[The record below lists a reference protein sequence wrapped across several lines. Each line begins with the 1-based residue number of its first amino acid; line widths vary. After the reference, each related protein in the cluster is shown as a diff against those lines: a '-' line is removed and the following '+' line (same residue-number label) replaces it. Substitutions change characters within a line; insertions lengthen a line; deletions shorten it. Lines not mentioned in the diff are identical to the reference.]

1 VWLDWTDCKD
11 DPRHG
16 VSSRKLG
23 VGGYLLTVY
32 RMTCR
37 LPQTPRTPTG
47 AAAHYFDDVFS
58 TTSKPKKPHH
68 LRRSSTSRS
77 IGFRSD
83 WGESAN
89 EDDDETVSSPANRR
103 GSVGH
108 LDPEAI
114 EQKNAMQERLN
125 HYVSGQL
132 ERVKTGIADVET
144 DEFETTLDG
153 SSDQKPNGHARRER
167 NRRDYFE
174 QDPYFSK

>member
-1 VWLDWTDCKD
+1 
-11 DPRHG
+11 
-16 VSSRKLG
+16 
-23 VGGYLLTVY
+23 
-32 RMTCR
+32 MTCR

-47 AAAHYFDDVFS
+47 AAAHYFDDVF
-58 TTSKPKKPHH
+58 TTTGKPKKPHH

-83 WGESAN
+83 WGESTN
-89 EDDDETVSSPANRR
+89 GDDDETVSSPANRR

-108 LDPEAI
+108 LDQDAI

-132 ERVKTGIADVET
+132 ERVKTGLADVET
-144 DEFETTLDG
+144 DEFETTMDG
-153 SSDQKPNGHARRER
+153 ASDRKSNGRSHRQRHDR
-167 NRRDYFE
+167 NDYFE

>member
-1 VWLDWTDCKD
+1 
-11 DPRHG
+11 
-16 VSSRKLG
+16 
-23 VGGYLLTVY
+23 
-32 RMTCR
+32 MTCR

-47 AAAHYFDDVFS
+47 AAAHYFDDVFT

-83 WGESAN
+83 WGESTNGDDN
-89 EDDDETVSSPANRR
+89 EAVSSPANRR
-103 GSVGH
+103 GSVGY
-108 LDPEAI
+108 LDHEAI

-132 ERVKTGIADVET
+132 ERVKTGLADVET

-153 SSDQKPNGHARRER
+153 SSERKPDGHARK
-167 NRRDYFE
+167 DYFE

>member
-1 VWLDWTDCKD
+1 
-11 DPRHG
+11 
-16 VSSRKLG
+16 
-23 VGGYLLTVY
+23 
-32 RMTCR
+32 MTCR

-47 AAAHYFDDVFS
+47 AAAHYFDDVFT

-83 WGESAN
+83 WGGSNGDKDE
-89 EDDDETVSSPANRR
+89 DETVSSPANRR
-103 GSVGH
+103 GSVGY
-108 LDPEAI
+108 LDHEAI

-132 ERVKTGIADVET
+132 ERVKTGLADVET
-144 DEFETTLDG
+144 DEFETTMDG
-153 SSDQKPNGHARRER
+153 ASDRKSNGHARRER

-174 QDPYFSK
+174 QDDPYFSK

>member
-1 VWLDWTDCKD
+1 
-11 DPRHG
+11 
-16 VSSRKLG
+16 
-23 VGGYLLTVY
+23 
-32 RMTCR
+32 MTCR

-47 AAAHYFDDVFS
+47 AAAHYFDDVFIK
-58 TTSKPKKPHH
+58 TSKPKKPHH

-83 WGESAN
+83 WGESTN
-89 EDDDETVSSPANRR
+89 GDEEEAGTSPVNRR

-108 LDPEAI
+108 LDQDAI

-132 ERVKTGIADVET
+132 ERVKTGLADVET

-153 SSDQKPNGHARRER
+153 SSDRKSNGSSRRARRDR
-167 NRRDYFE
+167 SDYFE
-174 QDPYFSK
+174 QDPYFSR

>member
-1 VWLDWTDCKD
+1 MGGSPLT
-11 DPRHG
+11 
-16 VSSRKLG
+16 VSS
-23 VGGYLLTVY
+23 
-32 RMTCR
+32 MTCR

-47 AAAHYFDDVFS
+47 AAAHYFDDVFT

-83 WGESAN
+83 WGESTNGDDN
-89 EDDDETVSSPANRR
+89 EAVSSPANRR
-103 GSVGH
+103 GSVGY
-108 LDPEAI
+108 LDHEAI

-132 ERVKTGIADVET
+132 ERVKTGLADVET

-153 SSDQKPNGHARRER
+153 SSERKPDGHARRAR
-167 NRRDYFE
+167 NRKDYFE